1 MPSPRRRHATLSALL
16 AALLLLSAVPVARA
30 QLTKIE
36 TGDLRLIYFKGTES
50 YLVPHATR
58 TFLNAMRFHK
68 RLFDYQPSEKVSVLL
83 ADLSDHGNAG
93 ATSIPRDAVR
103 IQIAPLS
110 YIFETVTANE
120 RMNMIMNH
128 ELTHVA
134 TMDRPAAS
142 DRFFRTVFAGKVMP
156 VDEQPE
162 TILYFYL
169 TSPRLATPRW
179 YLEGIA
185 VFLDTWMGGGIGRAQ
200 GAWDEMVFRSMV
212 RDGSRFYDPLGL
224 VSEGVK
230 VDFQTETNSY
240 LYGTRFMT
248 WLAYEYSPEKLIQWV
263 SRREGSR
270 AYYAS
275 NFERVFG
282 TSLEKAWARWV
293 EWEHGFQEE
302 NLARIR
308 EFPRTPYKD
317 ISHRA
322 LGSVSRPAVDPAVG
336 KLYAAFY
343 YPGIVAHVGS
353 IDLEDGSV
361 EKIKDVKGPVKHSVT
376 SLAYDPETRTI
387 FYTTDNDA
395 YRDLVALDPAT
406 GKTRMLLKDGRIGDL
421 AWSASD
427 RSLWGIRTFDGICT
441 LVQIP
446 SPWTAWKKVYSW
458 PYGQVAYDL
467 DVSPDGSL
475 ISVSVGE
482 VTGHQSVKIIPVEG
496 LSKGD
501 PTPRAEFDFGT
512 AVPSSFVFS
521 PDGRYLYGTSYYTG
535 VSNVFRYEIATHD
548 LQAVTNSETG
558 FFRPVPLGGD
568 DLICFR
574 YTGEGFVPTRIRAT
588 PVEDVNPIVFLGARL
603 AEKHP
608 VVKSWKLPP
617 PSSVSYD
624 EKSAKPKPYHITR
637 GMGLESLYPVA
648 QGYKDSPAVGLRVN
662 FSDPLLLNQADIVAS
677 YSPDG
682 ALPDDEKV
690 HLAAEFH
697 RYDWR
702 AFAWLNSADFYDLFG
717 PTKVGRRGHAVGL
730 GWNRTLLYDRPRSLQ
745 LDLEANYFG
754 NLDTLP
760 EYQNVPVTVDRLVT
774 ARAELTYR
782 DLRSSLGH
790 VDDEKGVGWSVVLQG
805 QYVDGRAVPR
815 LHGTLDLGFGLPL
828 RHSSVW
834 LRSAA
839 GFSPRDRDDPF
850 ANFYF
855 GGFGNNWVDRG
866 NEKRYREYYA
876 LPGVEL
882 NEIGGRNFA
891 KSTLEWNLPPVRF
904 REVGK
909 PGFYLTWARPALF
922 SSVLAT
928 DLDSAAFRRV
938 LWDAGGQVD
947 FRITA
952 LSSLDVT
959 VSAGYALAFE
969 DGHRPRHE
977 GMVSLKILR

>member
-1 MPSPRRRHATLSALL
+1 
-16 AALLLLSAVPVARA
+16 
-30 QLTKIE
+30 
-36 TGDLRLIYFKGTES
+36 
-50 YLVPHATR
+50 
-58 TFLNAMRFHK
+58 MRFHK
-68 RLFDYQPSEKVSVLL
+68 RLFDYEPSEKVSVLL

-293 EWEHGFQEE
+293 EWEHGFQEK

-317 ISHRA
+317 ISDRA

-406 GKTRMLLKDGRIGDL
+406 GKTRMLLKDARIGDL

-427 RSLWGIRTFDGICT
+427 RSLWGIRTFNGICT

-475 ISVSVGE
+475 ISISVGE

-496 LSKGD
+496 LSRGD

-535 VSNVFRYEIATHD
+535 VSNIFRYEIATHD

-568 DLICFR
+568 DLMLSLHGR
-574 YTGEGFVPTRIRAT
+574 GVRAHAHPGDPRRRRKPDRLPGSTPGGEASGGEELEAAPPFERQLRREERQTEALPHHAG
-588 PVEDVNPIVFLGARL
+588 DGARVALSGRPGVQGL
-603 AEKHP
+603 AGG
-608 VVKSWKLPP
+608 
-617 PSSVSYD
+617 
-624 EKSAKPKPYHITR
+624 R
-637 GMGLESLYPVA
+637 
-648 QGYKDSPAVGLRVN
+648 PAR
-662 FSDPLLLNQADIVAS
+662 
-677 YSPDG
+677 
-682 ALPDDEKV
+682 
-690 HLAAEFH
+690 
-697 RYDWR
+697 
-702 AFAWLNSADFYDLFG
+702 
-717 PTKVGRRGHAVGL
+717 
-730 GWNRTLLYDRPRSLQ
+730 Q
-745 LDLEANYFG
+745 L
-754 NLDTLP
+754 
-760 EYQNVPVTVDRLVT
+760 
-774 ARAELTYR
+774 
-782 DLRSSLGH
+782 LRSSAA
-790 VDDEKGVGWSVVLQG
+790 QP
-805 QYVDGRAVPR
+805 GRHRRLLLPGRGPARRREGTPRRRVP
-815 LHGTLDLGFGLPL
+815 PL
-828 RHSSVW
+828 RLAS
-834 LRSAA
+834 LR
-839 GFSPRDRDDPF
+839 
-850 ANFYF
+850 
-855 GGFGNNWVDRG
+855 
-866 NEKRYREYYA
+866 
-876 LPGVEL
+876 
-882 NEIGGRNFA
+882 
-891 KSTLEWNLPPVRF
+891 
-904 REVGK
+904 
-909 PGFYLTWARPALF
+909 
-922 SSVLAT
+922 LAQQ
-928 DLDSAAFRRV
+928 R
-938 LWDAGGQVD
+938 
-947 FRITA
+947 
-952 LSSLDVT
+952 
-959 VSAGYALAFE
+959 
-969 DGHRPRHE
+969 
-977 GMVSLKILR
+977 